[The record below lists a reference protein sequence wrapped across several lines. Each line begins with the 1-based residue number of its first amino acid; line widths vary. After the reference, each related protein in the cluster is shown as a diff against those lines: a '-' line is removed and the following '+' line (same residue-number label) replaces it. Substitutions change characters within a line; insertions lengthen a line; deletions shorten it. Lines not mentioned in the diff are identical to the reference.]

1 MEFPLHLSDMFV
13 SDSRLY
19 TTFSQSLPVGFLGC
33 KCILLAHGQLLSHQ
47 DSQVFLCQAIF
58 PLFGPQHILLHSTIP
73 PQDVAFPFPVGE
85 ILVGSLLQSV
95 EIPSLCVYTDK
106 FLKWKNR

>member
-1 MEFPLHLSDMFV
+1 MFV
-13 SDSRLY
+13 SDSHLY
-19 TTFSQSLPVGFLGC
+19 TTFSQSLPVGFLSC
-33 KCILLAHGQLLSHQ
+33 KCILHGQLLSHQ

-58 PLFGPQHILLHSTIP
+58 PLSGRQHILLHSTIP
-73 PQDVAFPFPVGE
+73 PQDVAFPFQVGE

-95 EIPSLCVYTDK
+95 KIHSLCVYTDK